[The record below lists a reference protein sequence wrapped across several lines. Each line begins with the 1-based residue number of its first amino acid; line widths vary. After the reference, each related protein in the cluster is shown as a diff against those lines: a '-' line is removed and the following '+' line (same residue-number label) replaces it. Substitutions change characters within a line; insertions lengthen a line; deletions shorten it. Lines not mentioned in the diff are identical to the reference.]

1 MIIIMTNFSHPLVVS
16 KPLFIFTIDLP
27 ELSTSGI
34 VSCKR
39 YQYFSYQ
46 IKKRFFRRD
55 PIFPHEDCKTLVAP
69 GMDGQNFVEWSY
81 GPSEAKRVKLMML
94 LLYSLQ
100 TYEKRPLKNRQ
111 NQYLST
117 ND

>member
-1 MIIIMTNFSHPLVVS
+1 
-16 KPLFIFTIDLP
+16 
-27 ELSTSGI
+27 
-34 VSCKR
+34 
-39 YQYFSYQ
+39 
-46 IKKRFFRRD
+46 
-55 PIFPHEDCKTLVAP
+55 
-69 GMDGQNFVEWSY
+69 MDGQNFVEWSY